1 MSSEIDIGEF
11 PSEEGWVIMHHM
23 DSFGMRG
30 IDYTDAEMYLSGTDK
45 VLDEKRWYVDGR
57 ARHTLT
63 KYHEDGTFD
72 RTIIY
77 GTEQKT
83 GNGHRIIEESREEE
97 HGVWKS
103 KSNIQDV

>member
-1 MSSEIDIGEF
+1 MNSEIDIGEF
-11 PSEEGWVIMHHM
+11 PTEEGCMIMHHM

-30 IDYTDAEMYLSGTDK
+30 IDYTDVERYLKGTDK

-72 RTIIY
+72 RTTIY
-77 GTEQKT
+77 GTEEKY
-83 GNGHRIIEESREEE
+83 GNCHRIVEESREEE
-97 HGVWKS
+97 HGIWKS
-103 KSNIQDV
+103 KNGIQSV

>member
-1 MSSEIDIGEF
+1 MGTEMDIGEF
-11 PSEEGWVIMHHM
+11 PSEEGWVMMCHG
-23 DSFGMRG
+23 DSFGMGG
-30 IDYTDAEMYLSGTDK
+30 IDYTNTERYLSGTDK
-45 VLDEKRWYVDGR
+45 VLDETTWYVDGR

-77 GTEQKT
+77 GTEQKS

-103 KSNIQDV
+103 KSDIQDV